1 MSELFME
8 CVEEE
13 LEPWQKQ
20 AHEVHMIEDDDDEP
34 IFVGV
39 LSNNQKSSEPL
50 PQPHQAN
57 SAVIQEIKR
66 PVPQPSISSSQ
77 IMVPL
82 NITGNTVTTATPT
95 LTTVAPQPVIV
106 NNQGFIVTSPQ
117 LVNNPGFIASL
128 SRQYPPGTS
137 FAIVAAGQQQI
148 FQQVSQ
154 GTIIPSAVHRPQVQQ
169 ISNNIVTLSNV
180 QSPTVYSRQLNQ
192 LKPKQ
197 EISLQTFSVPTKANN
212 TDQTPV
218 KRGLI
223 LQQTNSVGKK
233 AKLSLDASGPLEN
246 GTNTKCPKCHEEFT
260 MPEALNFHIMSC
272 CPKVES
278 TAPSATN
285 TSANKR
291 IMLVSEFYYGQFEGD
306 GNNMEVQRTSNTF
319 KCQSCLK
326 MLKNNIRF
334 MNHMKHHLEL
344 EKQNSESWESYTTC
358 QHCYRQY
365 MTPFQLQCH
374 IESAHSS
381 MESSTICKICELAF
395 ESEQVLLE
403 HMKDNHKPGEMPYVC
418 QVCNYRSS
426 FFSDVET
433 HFRTVHENTKDLLC
447 PFCLRVLKTSHM
459 YMQHYMKHQKKG
471 IHRCG
476 KCRLNFLTYKEKLEH
491 RTHFHKTFRKPKAL
505 EGLPPGTKVTI
516 RASVSGKTPLAPT
529 SPEKI
534 KESTVTV
541 TPGITCVTLP
551 TSSPVSVSKAKSN
564 VAGAAKGKVTQSKK
578 KEPRPSKLNLAL
590 RDLRINQGSH
600 TCIECNTKVNDL
612 FSHFPMVSNCGA
624 CKYKTSCKVSIGNH
638 MIRYHSTITKSR
650 FLRKERERNASKL
663 KFSMVCLTC
672 NIHMCALAGDLMSK
686 HLNDRP
692 NHICKVI
699 QDKDVKNKDRAQ
711 YILGQP
717 PKIVYL
723 MPTPKETDMKLE
735 EKVSSKSLTV
745 AAVDQPQPILPTVDQ
760 EKGSTG
766 LSVNED
772 VKLTSPP
779 TLSPPTL
786 VGALFVPVGEQP
798 VGDSESAGI
807 RERLPVSEGV
817 PEHEPG
823 EQQTKSE

>member
-20 AHEVHMIEDDDDEP
+20 AHEVQMIEDDDDDDEP

-39 LSNNQKSSEPL
+39 LSNNQKSSGPL
-50 PQPHQAN
+50 PQPPQAS
-57 SAVIQEIKR
+57 SAGIQEVKR
-66 PVPQPSISSSQ
+66 PDPHPSISSSQ

-82 NITGNTVTTATPT
+82 NITGNTVTTASPT
-95 LTTVAPQPVIV
+95 LAPVTPQPVIV

-128 SRQYPPGTS
+128 GRQYPPGTS

-180 QSPTVYSRQLNQ
+180 QSPTVYSTQLNQ
-192 LKPKQ
+192 LKPNQ
-197 EISLQTFSVPTKANN
+197 PISLQTFSVPTKANN

-223 LQQTNSVGKK
+223 LQQTDIVGKK
-233 AKLSLDASGPLEN
+233 AKLNLDASGTLEN
-246 GTNTKCPKCHEEFT
+246 GINTKCPKCHEEFT
-260 MPEALNFHIMSC
+260 MPEALKFHINSC
-272 CPKVES
+272 CIKVES
-278 TAPSATN
+278 TAPSAVN
-285 TSANKR
+285 PGANKR
-291 IMLVSEFYYGQFEGD
+291 IMLVSEFYYGQFDGD
-306 GNNMEVQRTSNTF
+306 GSNMEVQKTNGTF

-326 MLKNNIRF
+326 TLKNNIRF

-381 MESSTICKICELAF
+381 VESSTICKICELAF

-476 KCRLNFLTYKEKLEH
+476 KCRLNFLTYKEKIEH

-529 SPEKI
+529 SPERP
-534 KESTVTV
+534 TVTV
-541 TPGITCVTLP
+541 TPGITCIP
-551 TSSPVSVSKAKSN
+551 SPAGSLVSVSKAKSN
-564 VAGAAKGKVTQSKK
+564 VTVAAKGKVTQSKK

-590 RDLRINQGSH
+590 RNLRINQGSH
-600 TCIECNTKVNDL
+600 TCIECNAKVNDL

-624 CKYKTSCKVSIGNH
+624 CKYKTSCKVAIGNH
-638 MIRYHSTITKSR
+638 MIRYHSTITKNR
-650 FLRKERERNASKL
+650 YLKKESKKNASKL
-663 KFSMVCLTC
+663 KLTIVCLNC
-672 NIHMCALAGDLMSK
+672 DLLMDASIGGDLMSK
-686 HLNDRP
+686 HLNERP

-699 QDKDVKNKDRAQ
+699 QEKADVKNRDRAQ
-711 YILGQP
+711 YVLEQP
-717 PKIVYL
+717 PKTVYL
-723 MPTPKETDMKLE
+723 TATPFPPTPKEMDIKLE
-735 EKVSSKSLTV
+735 EKVSPKSFTV
-745 AAVDQPQPILPTVDQ
+745 AAVDLILPTVDR

-766 LSVNED
+766 LCVDED
-772 VKLTSPP
+772 VKPKLPPTSSPP
-779 TLSPPTL
+779 TSD
-786 VGALFVPVGEQP
+786 GAFDVPVGDVP
-798 VGDSESAGI
+798 VGDSERA
-807 RERLPVSEGV
+807 GV
-817 PEHEPG
+817 PEHGTG
-823 EQQTKSE
+823 ELQIKCE